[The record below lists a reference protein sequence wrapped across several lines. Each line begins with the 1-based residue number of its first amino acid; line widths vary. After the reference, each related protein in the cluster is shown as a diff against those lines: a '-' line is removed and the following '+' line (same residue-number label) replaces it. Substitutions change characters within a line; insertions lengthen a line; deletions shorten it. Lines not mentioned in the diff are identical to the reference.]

1 MDSRL
6 RGNDVSE
13 CGNDDVVGFRVL
25 LRKTKPYA
33 AATFGAR
40 DDAGAAARRVAV
52 YCEMSTS
59 KW

>member
-1 MDSRL
+1 M
-6 RGNDVSE
+6 SE
-13 CGNDDVVGFRVL
+13 CGNDDVVGFRGL
-25 LRKTKPYA
+25 LRKAWSYA

-40 DDAGAAARRVAV
+40 DDVGATARRVAV

>member
-1 MDSRL
+1 MTTL
-6 RGNDVSE
+6 LA
-13 CGNDDVVGFRVL
+13 FRVL
-25 LRKTKPYA
+25 LRKAWSYA

-40 DDAGAAARRVAV
+40 DDARAAARRVAG

>member
-1 MDSRL
+1 MSGC
-6 RGNDVSE
+6 GNDVGE
-13 CGNDDVVGFRVL
+13 WGNDVVDFRVL
-25 LRKTKPYA
+25 LRKAWSYA

-40 DDAGAAARRVAV
+40 ADARAAARRVAV